1 MNILNIYNEFDSHNF
16 DLNVDHYGAEQC
28 DKGYSF
34 GPTIRNNYV
43 LHFIT
48 NGKGKISIN
57 GETTAL
63 VAGDIFVLPKNQSIF
78 YQADENEPWTYT
90 WVGFSGSRAETI
102 LSQTRLL
109 EKYYLHSHLESEILK
124 KMIDINQTEVQSL
137 PMITELILI
146 GHLNQ
151 LLAALIQEFPNESL
165 KESSTLAK
173 NYVHHAIKL
182 IHSQYNSPIKV
193 NEIADHLA
201 LSRSYLYKIF
211 KQETGYSIKDYIV
224 QVKMNHACQLLV
236 HPELSITEIAH
247 SVGYFDPLAFSNAFK
262 NLHRMSPSD
271 YRKNQVIPTKPL
283 IEDSD

>member
-28 DKGYSF
+28 DKNYSF

-48 NGKGKISIN
+48 NGKGKIIIN
-57 GETTAL
+57 GETTELA
-63 VAGDIFVLPKNQSIF
+63 AGDIFVLPKNQSIF
-78 YQADENEPWTYT
+78 YQADGLDPWTYT

-109 EKYYLHSHLESEILK
+109 ENYYLHSHLESDILK

-151 LLAALIQEFPNESL
+151 LLAALVQEFPNESL

-173 NYVHHAIKL
+173 NYVHHAIKI
-182 IHSQYNSPIKV
+182 IHTQYNNPIKV
-193 NEIADHLA
+193 SEIAQQLA

-224 QVKMNHACQLLV
+224 QVKMNHACQLLAN
-236 HPELSITEIAH
+236 PELSITEIAN

-262 NLHRMSPSD
+262 NQYHMSPSD
-271 YRKNQVIPTKPL
+271 YRKFNLTQYAKQ
-283 IEDSD
+283 

>member
-1 MNILNIYNEFDSHNF
+1 MNILNIYNELDSHHF

-28 DKGYSF
+28 DKNYSF

-48 NGKGKISIN
+48 NGKGKIIIN
-57 GETTAL
+57 GETTELA
-63 VAGDIFVLPKNQSIF
+63 AGDIFILPKNQSIF
-78 YQADENEPWTYT
+78 YQADGLDPWTYT

-109 EKYYLHSHLESEILK
+109 ENYYLHSHLESDILK

-151 LLAALIQEFPNESL
+151 LLAALVQEFPNESL

-193 NEIADHLA
+193 SEIAQQLA

-224 QVKMNHACQLLV
+224 QVKMNHACQLLAN
-236 HPELSITEIAH
+236 PDLSITEIAN

-262 NLHRMSPSD
+262 NQYHMSPSD
-271 YRKNQVIPTKPL
+271 YRKKYFKNKL
-283 IEDSD
+283 ID

>member
-28 DKGYSF
+28 DSGYSF
-34 GPTIRNNYV
+34 GPTIRDNYV

-57 GETTAL
+57 GETTEL
-63 VAGDIFVLPKNQSIF
+63 TAGDIFVLPKNQSIF
-78 YQADENEPWTYT
+78 YQADENSPWTYT

-102 LSQTRLL
+102 LSHTRLL
-109 EKYYLHSHLESEILK
+109 EKYFLHSHLESDILK

-151 LLAALIQEFPNESL
+151 LLAALVQEFPNDSL
-165 KESSTLAK
+165 KEASTLAK
-173 NYVHHAIKL
+173 TYVHHAIKI

-193 NEIADHLA
+193 SAIAEKLA

-224 QVKMNHACQLLV
+224 QVKMNHACQLLAN
-236 HPELSITEIAH
+236 PDLSITEIAN
-247 SVGYFDPLAFSNAFK
+247 SVGYQDPLTFSSAFK
-262 NLHRMSPSD
+262 NQYHQSPSD
-271 YRKNQVIPTKPL
+271 YRKFRV
-283 IEDSD
+283 S

>member
-28 DKGYSF
+28 DSGYSF
-34 GPTIRNNYV
+34 GPTIRDNYV

-57 GETTAL
+57 GETTEL
-63 VAGDIFVLPKNQSIF
+63 TAGDIFVLPKNQSIF
-78 YQADENEPWTYT
+78 YQADENTPWTYT

-102 LSQTRLL
+102 LSHTRLL
-109 EKYYLHSHLESEILK
+109 EKYFLHSHLESEILK

-151 LLAALIQEFPNESL
+151 LLAALVQEFPNDSL
-165 KESSTLAK
+165 KEASTLAK
-173 NYVHHAIKL
+173 TYVHHAIKI
-182 IHSQYNSPIKV
+182 IHSQYNSPVKV
-193 NEIADHLA
+193 SAIAEKLA

-224 QVKMNHACQLLV
+224 QVKMNHACQLLAN
-236 HPELSITEIAH
+236 PDLSITEIAN
-247 SVGYFDPLAFSNAFK
+247 SVGYQDPLTFSSAFK
-262 NLHRMSPSD
+262 NQYHQSPSD
-271 YRKNQVIPTKPL
+271 YRKFRV
-283 IEDSD
+283 S

>member
-28 DKGYSF
+28 DKNYSF

-48 NGKGKISIN
+48 NGKGKIIIN
-57 GETTAL
+57 GETTELA
-63 VAGDIFVLPKNQSIF
+63 AGDIFILPKNQSIF
-78 YQADENEPWTYT
+78 YQADGLDPWTYT

-109 EKYYLHSHLESEILK
+109 ENYYLHSHLESDILK

-151 LLAALIQEFPNESL
+151 LLAALVQEFPNESL

-173 NYVHHAIKL
+173 NYVHHAIKI

-193 NEIADHLA
+193 SEIAHQLA

-224 QVKMNHACQLLV
+224 QVKMNHACQLLAN
-236 HPELSITEIAH
+236 PELSITEIAN

-262 NLHRMSPSD
+262 NQYHMSPSD
-271 YRKNQVIPTKPL
+271 YRKFNLTQYAKQ
-283 IEDSD
+283 

>member
-28 DKGYSF
+28 DSGYSF
-34 GPTIRNNYV
+34 GPTIRDNYV

-48 NGKGKISIN
+48 NGKGKILIN
-57 GETTAL
+57 GETTEL
-63 VAGDIFVLPKNQSIF
+63 TAGDIFVLPKNQSIF
-78 YQADENEPWTYT
+78 YQADENTPWTYT

-109 EKYYLHSHLESEILK
+109 EKYFLHSHLESEILK

-151 LLAALIQEFPNESL
+151 LLAALVQEFPNDSL
-165 KESSTLAK
+165 KEASTLAK
-173 NYVHHAIKL
+173 TYVHHAIKI
-182 IHSQYNSPIKV
+182 IHSQYNSPLKV
-193 NEIADHLA
+193 SAIAEKLA

-224 QVKMNHACQLLV
+224 QVKMNHACQLLAN
-236 HPELSITEIAH
+236 PDLSITEIAN
-247 SVGYFDPLAFSNAFK
+247 SVGYQDPLTFSSAFK
-262 NLHRMSPSD
+262 NQYHQSPSD
-271 YRKNQVIPTKPL
+271 YRKFRV
-283 IEDSD
+283 S

>member
-28 DKGYSF
+28 DSGYSF
-34 GPTIRNNYV
+34 GPTIRDNYV

-48 NGKGKISIN
+48 NGKGKILIN
-57 GETTAL
+57 GETTEL
-63 VAGDIFVLPKNQSIF
+63 TAGDIFVLPKNQSIF
-78 YQADENEPWTYT
+78 YQADENTPWTYT

-109 EKYYLHSHLESEILK
+109 EKYYLHSHLESDILK

-151 LLAALIQEFPNESL
+151 LLAALVQEFPNDSL
-165 KESSTLAK
+165 KEASTLAK
-173 NYVHHAIKL
+173 TYVHHAIKI
-182 IHSQYNSPIKV
+182 IHSQYNSPVKV
-193 NEIADHLA
+193 SAIAEKLA

-224 QVKMNHACQLLV
+224 QVKMNHACQLLAN
-236 HPELSITEIAH
+236 PDLSITEIAN
-247 SVGYFDPLAFSNAFK
+247 SVGYQDPLTFSSAFK
-262 NLHRMSPSD
+262 NQYHQSPSD
-271 YRKNQVIPTKPL
+271 YRKFRV
-283 IEDSD
+283 S

>member
-28 DKGYSF
+28 DSGYSF
-34 GPTIRNNYV
+34 GPTIRDNYV

-48 NGKGKISIN
+48 NGKGKITID
-57 GETTAL
+57 GETTNL
-63 VAGDIFVLPKNQSIF
+63 QAGDLFVLPKNQSIF

-109 EKYYLHSHLESEILK
+109 EKYFLHSHLESEILK

-151 LLAALIQEFPNESL
+151 LLAALVQEFPNESL

-211 KQETGYSIKDYIV
+211 KQETGYAIKDYIL
-224 QVKMNHACQLLV
+224 QIKMKRSCQLLED
-236 HPELSITEIAH
+236 PTRNITEIAY
-247 SVGYFDPLAFSNAFK
+247 SVGYQDPLTFSAAFK
-262 NLHRMSPSD
+262 NYFHMSPTEF
-271 YRKNQVIPTKPL
+271 RKTQKNK
-283 IEDSD
+283 D

>member
-28 DKGYSF
+28 DSGYSF
-34 GPTIRNNYV
+34 GPTIRDNYV

-48 NGKGKISIN
+48 NGKGKITID
-57 GETTAL
+57 GETTNL
-63 VAGDIFVLPKNQSIF
+63 QAGDLFILPKNQSIF

-109 EKYYLHSHLESEILK
+109 EKYFLHSHLESEILK

-211 KQETGYSIKDYIV
+211 KQETGYAIKDYIL
-224 QVKMNHACQLLV
+224 QIKMKRSCQLLED
-236 HPELSITEIAH
+236 PTRNITEIAY
-247 SVGYFDPLAFSNAFK
+247 SVGYQDPLTFSSAFK
-262 NLHRMSPSD
+262 NYFHMSPTE
-271 YRKNQVIPTKPL
+271 YRKTKKNK
-283 IEDSD
+283 D

>member
-28 DKGYSF
+28 DKNYSF

-48 NGKGKISIN
+48 NGKGKIIIN
-57 GETTAL
+57 GETTELA
-63 VAGDIFVLPKNQSIF
+63 AGDIFILPKNQSIF
-78 YQADENEPWTYT
+78 YQADGLDPWTYT

-109 EKYYLHSHLESEILK
+109 ENYYLHSHLESDILK

-151 LLAALIQEFPNESL
+151 LLAALVQEFPNESL

-173 NYVHHAIKL
+173 NYVHHAIKI
-182 IHSQYNSPIKV
+182 IHTQYNNPIKV
-193 NEIADHLA
+193 SEIAQQLA

-224 QVKMNHACQLLV
+224 QVKMNHACQLLAN
-236 HPELSITEIAH
+236 PELSITEIAN

-262 NLHRMSPSD
+262 NQYHMSPSD
-271 YRKNQVIPTKPL
+271 YRKFNLTQYAKQ
-283 IEDSD
+283 

>member
-1 MNILNIYNEFDSHNF
+1 MNILNIYNELDSHNF

-28 DKGYSF
+28 DSGYSF
-34 GPTIRNNYV
+34 GPTIRDNYV

-57 GETTAL
+57 GETTEL
-63 VAGDIFVLPKNQSIF
+63 TAGDIFVLPKNQSIF
-78 YQADENEPWTYT
+78 YQADENSPWTYT

-109 EKYYLHSHLESEILK
+109 EKYFLHSHLESEILK

-151 LLAALIQEFPNESL
+151 LLAALVQEFPNESL
-165 KESSTLAK
+165 KEASTLAK
-173 NYVHHAIKL
+173 TYVHHAIKI
-182 IHSQYNSPIKV
+182 IHSQYNSPVKV
-193 NEIADHLA
+193 SAIAEKLA

-224 QVKMNHACQLLV
+224 QVKMNHACQLLAN
-236 HPELSITEIAH
+236 PDLSITEIAN
-247 SVGYFDPLAFSNAFK
+247 SVGYQDPLTFSSAFK
-262 NLHRMSPSD
+262 NQYHQSPSD
-271 YRKNQVIPTKPL
+271 YRKFRV
-283 IEDSD
+283 S

>member
-28 DKGYSF
+28 DSGYSF
-34 GPTIRNNYV
+34 GPTIRDNYV

-48 NGKGKISIN
+48 NGKGKIVIN
-57 GETTAL
+57 GETTEL
-63 VAGDIFVLPKNQSIF
+63 TAGDIFVLPKNQSIF
-78 YQADENEPWTYT
+78 YQADENTPWTYT

-109 EKYYLHSHLESEILK
+109 EKYFLHSHLESEILK

-151 LLAALIQEFPNESL
+151 LLAALVQEFPNDSL
-165 KESSTLAK
+165 KEASTLAK
-173 NYVHHAIKL
+173 TYVHHAIKI
-182 IHSQYNSPIKV
+182 IHSQYNSPVKV
-193 NEIADHLA
+193 SAIAEKLA

-224 QVKMNHACQLLV
+224 QVKMNHACQLLAN
-236 HPELSITEIAH
+236 PDLSITEIAN
-247 SVGYFDPLAFSNAFK
+247 SVGYQDPLTFSSAFK
-262 NLHRMSPSD
+262 NQYHQSPSD
-271 YRKNQVIPTKPL
+271 YRKFRV
-283 IEDSD
+283 S

>member
-28 DKGYSF
+28 DSGYSF
-34 GPTIRNNYV
+34 GPTIRDNYV

-48 NGKGKISIN
+48 NGKGKILIN
-57 GETTAL
+57 GETTEL
-63 VAGDIFVLPKNQSIF
+63 TAGDIFVLPKNQSIF
-78 YQADENEPWTYT
+78 YQADENTPWTYT

-109 EKYYLHSHLESEILK
+109 EKYFLHSHLESEILK

-151 LLAALIQEFPNESL
+151 LLAALVQEFPNESL

-211 KQETGYSIKDYIV
+211 KQETGYAIKDYIL
-224 QVKMNHACQLLV
+224 QIKMKRSCQLLED
-236 HPELSITEIAH
+236 PTRNITEIAY
-247 SVGYFDPLAFSNAFK
+247 SVGYQDPLTFSSAFK
-262 NLHRMSPSD
+262 NYFHMSPTE
-271 YRKNQVIPTKPL
+271 YRKTQKNK
-283 IEDSD
+283 D

>member
-28 DKGYSF
+28 DSGYSF
-34 GPTIRNNYV
+34 GPTIRDNYV

-57 GETTAL
+57 GETTEL
-63 VAGDIFVLPKNQSIF
+63 TAGDIFVLPKNQSIF
-78 YQADENEPWTYT
+78 YQADENTPWTYT

-109 EKYYLHSHLESEILK
+109 EKYFLHSHLESEILK

-151 LLAALIQEFPNESL
+151 LLAALVQEFPNESL
-165 KESSTLAK
+165 KEASTLAK
-173 NYVHHAIKL
+173 TYVHHAIKI
-182 IHSQYNSPIKV
+182 IHSQYNSPVKV
-193 NEIADHLA
+193 SAIAEKLA

-224 QVKMNHACQLLV
+224 QVKMNHACQLLAN
-236 HPELSITEIAH
+236 PDLSITEIAN
-247 SVGYFDPLAFSNAFK
+247 SVGYQDPLTFSSAFK
-262 NLHRMSPSD
+262 NQYHQSPSD
-271 YRKNQVIPTKPL
+271 YRKFRV
-283 IEDSD
+283 S

>member
-28 DKGYSF
+28 DSGYSF
-34 GPTIRNNYV
+34 GPTIRDNYV

-57 GETTAL
+57 GETTEL
-63 VAGDIFVLPKNQSIF
+63 TAGDIFVLPKNQSIF
-78 YQADENEPWTYT
+78 YQADENTPWTYT

-109 EKYYLHSHLESEILK
+109 EKYFLHSHLESKILK

-151 LLAALIQEFPNESL
+151 LLAALVQEFPNDSL
-165 KESSTLAK
+165 KEASTLAK
-173 NYVHHAIKL
+173 TYVHHAIKI
-182 IHSQYNSPIKV
+182 IHSQYNSPVKV
-193 NEIADHLA
+193 SAIAEKLA

-224 QVKMNHACQLLV
+224 QVKMNHACQLLAN
-236 HPELSITEIAH
+236 PDLSITEIAN
-247 SVGYFDPLAFSNAFK
+247 SVGYQDPLTFSSAFK
-262 NLHRMSPSD
+262 NQYHQSPSD
-271 YRKNQVIPTKPL
+271 YRKFRV
-283 IEDSD
+283 S

>member
-16 DLNVDHYGAEQC
+16 DLNVDHFGAEQC
-28 DKGYSF
+28 DSGYSF
-34 GPTIRNNYV
+34 GPTIRENYV

-48 NGKGKISIN
+48 NGKGKITID
-57 GETTAL
+57 GETTNL
-63 VAGDIFVLPKNQSIF
+63 QAGDLFVLPKNQSIF
-78 YQADENEPWTYT
+78 YQADENTPWTYT

-109 EKYYLHSHLESEILK
+109 EKYFLHSHLESEILK
-124 KMIDINQTEVQSL
+124 KMIDINQTEIQSL

-151 LLAALIQEFPNESL
+151 LLAALVQEFPNESL

-211 KQETGYSIKDYIV
+211 KQETGYAIKDYIL
-224 QVKMNHACQLLV
+224 QIKMKRSCQLLED
-236 HPELSITEIAH
+236 PSRNITEIAY
-247 SVGYFDPLAFSNAFK
+247 SVGYQDPLTFSSAFK
-262 NLHRMSPSD
+262 NYFHMSPTD
-271 YRKNQVIPTKPL
+271 FRKTQKNK
-283 IEDSD
+283 D

>member
-28 DKGYSF
+28 DSGYSF
-34 GPTIRNNYV
+34 GPTIRDNYV

-57 GETTAL
+57 GETTEL
-63 VAGDIFVLPKNQSIF
+63 TAGDIFVLPKNQSIF
-78 YQADENEPWTYT
+78 YQADENTPWTYT

-109 EKYYLHSHLESEILK
+109 EKYFLHSHLESEILK

-151 LLAALIQEFPNESL
+151 LLAALVQEFPNESL

-211 KQETGYSIKDYIV
+211 KQETGYAIKDYIL
-224 QVKMNHACQLLV
+224 QIKMKRSCQLLED
-236 HPELSITEIAH
+236 PTRNITEIAY
-247 SVGYFDPLAFSNAFK
+247 SVGYQDPLTFSSAFK
-262 NLHRMSPSD
+262 NYFHMSPTEF
-271 YRKNQVIPTKPL
+271 RKTQKNK
-283 IEDSD
+283 D

>member
-28 DKGYSF
+28 DSGYSF
-34 GPTIRNNYV
+34 GPTIRDNYV

-57 GETTAL
+57 GETTEL
-63 VAGDIFVLPKNQSIF
+63 TAGDIFVLPKNQSIF
-78 YQADENEPWTYT
+78 YQADENTPWTYT

-109 EKYYLHSHLESEILK
+109 EKYFLHSHLESEILK
-124 KMIDINQTEVQSL
+124 KMIDINQTAVQSL

-151 LLAALIQEFPNESL
+151 LLAALVQEFPNESL
-165 KESSTLAK
+165 KEASTLAK
-173 NYVHHAIKL
+173 TYVHHAIKI

-193 NEIADHLA
+193 SAIAEKLA

-224 QVKMNHACQLLV
+224 QVKMNHACQLLAN
-236 HPELSITEIAH
+236 PDLSITEIAN
-247 SVGYFDPLAFSNAFK
+247 SVGYQDPLTFSSAFK
-262 NLHRMSPSD
+262 NQYHQSPSD
-271 YRKNQVIPTKPL
+271 YRKFRV
-283 IEDSD
+283 S

>member
-28 DKGYSF
+28 DSGYSF
-34 GPTIRNNYV
+34 GPTIRENYV

-48 NGKGKISIN
+48 NGKGKITID
-57 GETTAL
+57 GETTNL
-63 VAGDIFVLPKNQSIF
+63 QAGDLFVLPKNQSIF

-109 EKYYLHSHLESEILK
+109 EKYFLHSHLESEILK

-151 LLAALIQEFPNESL
+151 LLAALVQEFPFESL

-211 KQETGYSIKDYIV
+211 KQETGYAIKDYIL
-224 QVKMNHACQLLV
+224 QIKMKRSCQLLED
-236 HPELSITEIAH
+236 PSRNITEIAY
-247 SVGYFDPLAFSNAFK
+247 SVGYQDPLTFSSAFK
-262 NLHRMSPSD
+262 NYFHMSPTD
-271 YRKNQVIPTKPL
+271 FRKTLKNK
-283 IEDSD
+283 D

>member
-28 DKGYSF
+28 DSGYSF
-34 GPTIRNNYV
+34 GPTIRDNYV

-57 GETTAL
+57 GETTEL
-63 VAGDIFVLPKNQSIF
+63 TAGDIFVLPKNQSIF
-78 YQADENEPWTYT
+78 YQADENTPWTYT

-109 EKYYLHSHLESEILK
+109 EKYFLHSHLESEILK

-151 LLAALIQEFPNESL
+151 LLAALVQEFPNESL

-211 KQETGYSIKDYIV
+211 KQETGYAIKDYIL
-224 QVKMNHACQLLV
+224 QIKMKRSCQLLED
-236 HPELSITEIAH
+236 PTRNITEIAY
-247 SVGYFDPLAFSNAFK
+247 SVGYQDPLTFSSAFK
-262 NLHRMSPSD
+262 NYFHMSPTD
-271 YRKNQVIPTKPL
+271 FRKTQKNK
-283 IEDSD
+283 D

>member
-28 DKGYSF
+28 DSGYSF
-34 GPTIRNNYV
+34 GPTIRENYV

-48 NGKGKISIN
+48 NGKGKITID
-57 GETTAL
+57 GETTNL
-63 VAGDIFVLPKNQSIF
+63 QAGDLFVLPKNQSIF
-78 YQADENEPWTYT
+78 YQADENDPWTYT

-109 EKYYLHSHLESEILK
+109 EKYFLHSHLESEILK

-151 LLAALIQEFPNESL
+151 LLAALVQEFPNESL

-193 NEIADHLA
+193 NEIADNLA

-211 KQETGYSIKDYIV
+211 KQETGYAIKDYIL
-224 QVKMNHACQLLV
+224 QIKMKRSCQLLED
-236 HPELSITEIAH
+236 PTRNITEIAY
-247 SVGYFDPLAFSNAFK
+247 SVGYQDPLTFSSAFK
-262 NLHRMSPSD
+262 NYFHMSPTE
-271 YRKNQVIPTKPL
+271 YRKTQKIR
-283 IEDSD
+283 IR

>member
-28 DKGYSF
+28 DSGYSF
-34 GPTIRNNYV
+34 GPTIRDNYV

-48 NGKGKISIN
+48 NGKGKITID
-57 GETTAL
+57 GETTNL
-63 VAGDIFVLPKNQSIF
+63 QAGDLFVLPKNQSIF

-109 EKYYLHSHLESEILK
+109 EKYFLHSHLESEILK

-151 LLAALIQEFPNESL
+151 LLAALVQEFPNESL

-211 KQETGYSIKDYIV
+211 KQETGYAIKDYIL
-224 QVKMNHACQLLV
+224 QIKMKRSCQLLEN
-236 HPELSITEIAH
+236 PTRNITEIAY
-247 SVGYFDPLAFSNAFK
+247 SVGYQDPLTFSSAFK
-262 NLHRMSPSD
+262 NYFHMSPTEF
-271 YRKNQVIPTKPL
+271 RKTQKNK
-283 IEDSD
+283 D

>member
-28 DKGYSF
+28 DSGYSF
-34 GPTIRNNYV
+34 GPTIRDNYV

-48 NGKGKISIN
+48 NGKGKITID
-57 GETTAL
+57 GETTNL
-63 VAGDIFVLPKNQSIF
+63 QAGDLFVLPKNQSIF

-109 EKYYLHSHLESEILK
+109 EKYFLHSHLESEILK

-151 LLAALIQEFPNESL
+151 LLAALVQEFPNDSL
-165 KESSTLAK
+165 KEASTLAK
-173 NYVHHAIKL
+173 TYVHHAIKI
-182 IHSQYNSPIKV
+182 IHSQYNSPVKV
-193 NEIADHLA
+193 SAIAEKLA

-224 QVKMNHACQLLV
+224 QVKMNHACQLLAN
-236 HPELSITEIAH
+236 PDLSITEIAN
-247 SVGYFDPLAFSNAFK
+247 SVGYQDPLTFSSAFK
-262 NLHRMSPSD
+262 NQYHQSPSD
-271 YRKNQVIPTKPL
+271 YRKFRV
-283 IEDSD
+283 S

>member
-28 DKGYSF
+28 DSGYSF
-34 GPTIRNNYV
+34 GPTIRDNYV

-48 NGKGKISIN
+48 NGKGKITID
-57 GETTAL
+57 GETTNL
-63 VAGDIFVLPKNQSIF
+63 QAGDLFVLPKNQSIF

-109 EKYYLHSHLESEILK
+109 EKYFLHSHLESEILK

-151 LLAALIQEFPNESL
+151 LLAALVQEFPNESL

-211 KQETGYSIKDYIV
+211 KQETGYAIKDYIL
-224 QVKMNHACQLLV
+224 QIKMKRSCQLLED
-236 HPELSITEIAH
+236 PTRNITEIAY
-247 SVGYFDPLAFSNAFK
+247 SVGYQDPLTFSSAFK
-262 NLHRMSPSD
+262 NYFHMSPTEF
-271 YRKNQVIPTKPL
+271 RKTQKNK
-283 IEDSD
+283 D

>member
-1 MNILNIYNEFDSHNF
+1 MNILNIYNELDSHNF

-28 DKGYSF
+28 DRGYSF
-34 GPTIRNNYV
+34 GPTIRDNYV

-57 GETTAL
+57 GETTEL
-63 VAGDIFVLPKNQSIF
+63 TAGDIFVLPKNQSIF
-78 YQADENEPWTYT
+78 YQADENSPWTYT

-109 EKYYLHSHLESEILK
+109 EKYYLHSHLESDILK

-151 LLAALIQEFPNESL
+151 LLAALVQEFPNDSL
-165 KESSTLAK
+165 KEASTLAK
-173 NYVHHAIKL
+173 TYVHHAIKI
-182 IHSQYNSPIKV
+182 IHSQYNSPVKV
-193 NEIADHLA
+193 SAIAEKLA

-224 QVKMNHACQLLV
+224 QVKMNHACQLLAN
-236 HPELSITEIAH
+236 PDLSITEIAN
-247 SVGYFDPLAFSNAFK
+247 SVGYQDPLTFSSAFK
-262 NLHRMSPSD
+262 NQYHQSPSD
-271 YRKNQVIPTKPL
+271 YRKFRV
-283 IEDSD
+283 S

>member
-28 DKGYSF
+28 DSGYSF
-34 GPTIRNNYV
+34 GPTIRDNYV

-57 GETTAL
+57 GETTEL
-63 VAGDIFVLPKNQSIF
+63 TAGDIFVLPKNQSIF
-78 YQADENEPWTYT
+78 YQADENTPWTYT

-102 LSQTRLL
+102 LSHTRLL
-109 EKYYLHSHLESEILK
+109 EKYFLHSHLESEILK

-151 LLAALIQEFPNESL
+151 LLAALIQEFPNDSL
-165 KESSTLAK
+165 KEASTLAK
-173 NYVHHAIKL
+173 TYVHHAIKI
-182 IHSQYNSPIKV
+182 IHSQYNSPVKV
-193 NEIADHLA
+193 SAIAEKLA

-224 QVKMNHACQLLV
+224 QVKMNHACQLLAN
-236 HPELSITEIAH
+236 PDLSITEIAN
-247 SVGYFDPLAFSNAFK
+247 SVGYQDPLTFSSAFK
-262 NLHRMSPSD
+262 NQYHQSPSD
-271 YRKNQVIPTKPL
+271 YRKFRV
-283 IEDSD
+283 S

>member
-28 DKGYSF
+28 DSGYSF
-34 GPTIRNNYV
+34 GPTIRDNYV

-57 GETTAL
+57 GETTEL
-63 VAGDIFVLPKNQSIF
+63 TAGDIFVLPKNQSIF
-78 YQADENEPWTYT
+78 YQADENTPWTYT

-109 EKYYLHSHLESEILK
+109 EKYFLHSHLESEILK

-151 LLAALIQEFPNESL
+151 LLAALVQEFPNDSL
-165 KESSTLAK
+165 KEASTLAK
-173 NYVHHAIKL
+173 TYVHHAIKI
-182 IHSQYNSPIKV
+182 IHSQYNSPVKV
-193 NEIADHLA
+193 SAIAEKLA

-224 QVKMNHACQLLV
+224 QVKMNHACQLLAN
-236 HPELSITEIAH
+236 PDLSITEIAN
-247 SVGYFDPLAFSNAFK
+247 SVGYQDPLTFSSAFK
-262 NLHRMSPSD
+262 NYFHMSPTEF
-271 YRKNQVIPTKPL
+271 RKNTKK
-283 IEDSD
+283 

>member
-28 DKGYSF
+28 DSGYSF
-34 GPTIRNNYV
+34 GPTIRDNYV

-57 GETTAL
+57 GETTEL
-63 VAGDIFVLPKNQSIF
+63 TAGDIFVLPKNQSIF
-78 YQADENEPWTYT
+78 YQADENTPWTYT

-102 LSQTRLL
+102 LSQTQLL
-109 EKYYLHSHLESEILK
+109 EKYFLHSHLESEILK

-151 LLAALIQEFPNESL
+151 LLAALAQEFPNESL

-211 KQETGYSIKDYIV
+211 KQETGYAIKDYIL
-224 QVKMNHACQLLV
+224 QIKMKRSCQLLED
-236 HPELSITEIAH
+236 PTRNITEIAY
-247 SVGYFDPLAFSNAFK
+247 SVGYQDPLTFSSAFK
-262 NLHRMSPSD
+262 NYFHMSPTEF
-271 YRKNQVIPTKPL
+271 RKTQKNK
-283 IEDSD
+283 D